1 MPKRKAPA
9 QPRTLEKNE
18 QMRLLDWLRTSSF
31 RDYTLVLL
39 CLRTGL
45 RNAEA
50 LGLDVG
56 DIQKFS
62 SIVTT
67 LEVREDIAKNGVPRR
82 LPLVPEL
89 IRTLEIFLQWK
100 TDNSQSI
107 EHDAPLFCSAL
118 TRKRLQPRDFQRIM
132 KKATSQGLETIFTPH
147 DLRHTFGTELYEATG
162 NLEIVRVALGH
173 SSIQST
179 QIYMHTSMDKM
190 REGFTR
196 AFDQGQVPAWTPPN

>member
-1 MPKRKAPA
+1 MSRRKAPA
-9 QPRTLEKNE
+9 HPRTLEKNE
-18 QMRLLDWLRTSSF
+18 QMRLLDWLRTHNF

-56 DIQKFS
+56 DIKKFEFV
-62 SIVTT
+62 VTT
-67 LEVREDIAKNGVPRR
+67 LEVREDIAKNGISRR

-89 IRTLEIFLQWK
+89 IRTFEIYLQWK
-100 TDNSQSI
+100 ADNTQSI
-107 EHDAPLFCSAL
+107 EHDAPLFCSSL

-132 KKATSQGLETIFTPH
+132 KKATTQGLETVFTPH
-147 DLRHTFGTELYEATG
+147 DLRHTFGTELYEATA
-162 NLEIVRVALGH
+162 NLETVRVALGH

-179 QIYMHTSMDKM
+179 QIYMHTSMDKL

-196 AFDQGQVPAWTPPN
+196 AFAASR